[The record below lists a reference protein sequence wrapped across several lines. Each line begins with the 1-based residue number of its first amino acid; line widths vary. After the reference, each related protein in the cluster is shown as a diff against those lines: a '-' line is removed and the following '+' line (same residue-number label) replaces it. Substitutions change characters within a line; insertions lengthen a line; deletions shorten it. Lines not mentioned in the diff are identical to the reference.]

1 MVHRAQNH
9 SSYCM
14 KLHKNV
20 HGNVHHASF
29 VSNTA
34 AADDVDDDA
43 NALICFLAF
52 SRLFDTNES
61 LFGNFIDRSSR
72 FSLFLRFHYQ

>member
-9 SSYCM
+9 SRYCM

-34 AADDVDDDA
+34 AADANDDA
-43 NALICFLAF
+43 NALMFFCFQPV
-52 SRLFDTNES
+52 
-61 LFGNFIDRSSR
+61 I
-72 FSLFLRFHYQ
+72 